1 MNALIIPQD
10 NGLFSISIHGTV
22 VELDLTHSAALAA
35 LNIYNEC
42 AWEVM
47 YG

>member
-1 MNALIIPQD
+1 MDAICIPQD
-10 NGLFSISIHGTV
+10 NGLFYISIQGTM
-22 VELDLTHSAALAA
+22 VEYDLTHAEALAA

-47 YG
+47 YE